1 MALRNESAALQ
12 GVTCCCLVSVC
23 FFSTL
28 ISLKI
33 FNSKTLEASRTERN
47 WQSQLRAG
55 FGAVAALSWEGG
67 AWEKHVFGKMC
78 NRVLLHFSL
87 EQLLLNSVHSSSM
100 CCSLKG
106 RSKSYK
112 LLFIFCSGFLCSPR
126 VMGPCSGF
134 PAGLV
139 LLVKPKV
146 KAGTELPGSHD
157 DPAHNSHQPF
167 LPNTEASSHL
177 TLSFLSLCPPASP
190 KVLTPA
196 AVPCPSCCP
205 LCTVQPPP
213 PPASSCLLLPSYV
226 SSCNDFKTLLLPDS
240 CPWLLS
246 RCLLCLH
253 TFTYDSTIFQSPDQA
268 KWTDGGR
275 EESVTWLCSNLRFSL
290 SLLLCLWLPL
300 TVLLRFLTQMIN

>member
-67 AWEKHVFGKMC
+67 AWEKHAFGKMC

-106 RSKSYK
+106 RSKSYN

-146 KAGTELPGSHD
+146 KAGTELPSSHG
-157 DPAHNSHQPF
+157 DPAHNSRQPF

-177 TLSFLSLCPPASP
+177 TFSFLSLCPPASP

-196 AVPCPSCCP
+196 AVPVLPAAPSAQSSLLHHQLHLLSSCPPTSPHVMTSKPFSCLIPAPGCC
-205 LCTVQPPP
+205 LA
-213 PPASSCLLLPSYV
+213 ASSASTP
-226 SSCNDFKTLLLPDS
+226 
-240 CPWLLS
+240 
-246 RCLLCLH
+246 LH
-253 TFTYDSTIFQSPDQA
+253 MIQLYFSPLIKQNGQMGA
-268 KWTDGGR
+268 EK
-275 EESVTWLCSNLRFSL
+275 SL
-290 SLLLCLWLPL
+290 
-300 TVLLRFLTQMIN
+300 